1 MTTSEV
7 MDKIKENWEN
17 YVKQNFAMPNLPL
30 KCPLT
35 YEEIQNIVLPI
46 LREFGEALREE
57 DAKLVLTYCS
67 AFRKK
72 TGTNPYPIEISQRI
86 HTVKIE

>member
-1 MTTSEV
+1 MTTIEV
-7 MDKIKENWEN
+7 MSKLREAWITAIGNDPRHLREIADSDYDKVIDD
-17 YVKQNFAMPNLPL
+17 AS
-30 KCPLT
+30 
-35 YEEIQNIVLPI
+35 IPI